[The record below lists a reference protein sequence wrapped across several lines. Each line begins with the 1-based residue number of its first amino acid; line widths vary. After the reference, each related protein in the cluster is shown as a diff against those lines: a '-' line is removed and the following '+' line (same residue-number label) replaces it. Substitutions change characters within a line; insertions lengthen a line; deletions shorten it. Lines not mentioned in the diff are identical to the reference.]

1 MNIVT
6 AVLLIFVTE
15 EVAFWILHHFCHR
28 SLPGYYSADMH
39 GAVLDQTVFE
49 VLVRRH
55 LPRLAD
61 HLSAAG
67 VQLSMATLP
76 WFLTLFIGT
85 FELPYALRILD
96 CVFLEGAPFLF
107 RLGLAILAE
116 AEEDIKENGISDEGG
131 LVACLRSFCLS
142 IGKKP
147 VRHISRPESGDD
159 IRISAFQALIQ
170 RAQYAYGDF
179 VTIEVIEALRQEH
192 KLKVIQGIADYTK
205 KSIMRETIDGLD
217 VSPRGR
223 RSRSPSAESLAIG
236 PLFLPPPAAELTLE
250 TISKAVSFY
259 YDVFSSVLYYNDP
272 GAKFSYGLDVDGFLS
287 FLQPI
292 VQWKVS
298 EGVHVPKGI
307 TKEPS
312 AILTFCVHLFGNSGK
327 ERSGRISFGES
338 CHLLLDRLYLPSEDT
353 ARFIGYE
360 LFAAFSTTGDAMEY
374 NDGLIKVTDAL
385 VSMIGED
392 EDQEDPMRAAFGL
405 LKTFPMDKPISRD
418 AFMATLSESPTLW
431 MFLGGWARNHV
442 RIEPIRGVSSHG
454 PAQSPSLLSNLWTQM
469 KGVSPW
475 KGGTSST
482 KADDHSLTTDGISS
496 AVKAASSLAVIRT
509 PEVFTKDI
517 SARASPEETTD
528 DASLLPDLLNLSL
541 GQPTDSKGS

>member
-6 AVLLIFVTE
+6 AVLLIFVPE

-49 VLVRRH
+49 VLVHRH
-55 LPRLAD
+55 LPKLAD

-116 AEEDIKENGISDEGG
+116 AEEDIRDSCISDEGA

-147 VRHISRPESGDD
+147 VRHIPRPESGED

-170 RAQYAYGDF
+170 RAQYTYGDV
-179 VTIEVIEALRQEH
+179 VTIEVIDALRQEH

-205 KSIMRETIDGLD
+205 KSIMRETIDSLH

-223 RSRSPSAESLAIG
+223 RSRSPSVESPRVG
-236 PLFLPPPAAELTLE
+236 PPCPSQHAAELALE
-250 TISKAVSFY
+250 TINKAVSFY

-292 VQWKVS
+292 IQWKASDGVS
-298 EGVHVPKGI
+298 VPKGA

-312 AILTFCVHLFGNSGK
+312 AILAFCVHLFGTSCK
-327 ERSGRISFGES
+327 ERSGRITFGES
-338 CHLLLDRLYLPSEDT
+338 CHLLIDQLYPPSEET
-353 ARFIGYE
+353 ARFISYE
-360 LFAAFSTTGDAMEY
+360 LFAAFSTTKDAMEY
-374 NDGLIKVTDAL
+374 NDGLIKVTDTL
-385 VSMIGED
+385 VSMIGEG
-392 EDQEDPMRAAFGL
+392 EDQEDLMRVAFGL
-405 LKTFPMDKPISRD
+405 LKMFPMENLISRD
-418 AFMATLSESPTLW
+418 AFMAALRELPPLW
-431 MFLGGWARNHV
+431 MFLGGWSRHHV
-442 RIEPIRGVSSHG
+442 RIEPARGASPHDPS
-454 PAQSPSLLSNLWTQM
+454 QSPSLLSNLWTQV
-469 KGVSPW
+469 KGASPW
-475 KGGTSST
+475 NTGISKVEE
-482 KADDHSLTTDGISS
+482 HPFTTDGISS
-496 AVKAASSLAVIRT
+496 AVKAASSLTVIRT
-509 PEVFTKDI
+509 PDVFTKETLAKTG
-517 SARASPEETTD
+517 SEETTD
-528 DASLLPDLLNLSL
+528 DISLLPDLLSLSL
-541 GQPTDSKGS
+541 SQPTESKGS